1 MNVTMFIVGFV
12 IFAAYCYF
20 LIWNIF
26 YSSRKQKEE
35 NYPNLDATILGEKMK
50 DFPVSDMPKPKR
62 PKTNKKAKATKTK
75 TKQNI

>member
-35 NYPNLDATILGEKMK
+35 NYPNLDATILGEKMR
-50 DFPVSDMPKPKR
+50 DFPVSDMP
-62 PKTNKKAKATKTK
+62 KATKTK